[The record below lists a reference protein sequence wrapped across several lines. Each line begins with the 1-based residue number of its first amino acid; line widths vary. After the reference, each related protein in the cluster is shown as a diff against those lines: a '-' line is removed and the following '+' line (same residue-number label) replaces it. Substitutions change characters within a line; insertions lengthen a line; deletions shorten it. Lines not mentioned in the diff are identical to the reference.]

1 MLFNVFPVRLNRLKD
16 QIVYL
21 LAQPSQTSLIAIQ
34 HPGSPAPGPPSTTC
48 PHQRLLWVNA
58 STVAVPDPL
67 QPRRLPTLLS
77 NRVGV
82 VLLRQARK
90 SHFILL
96 LLSEPSIPC
105 SRRILL
111 LVLTLSRFCHSGLCH
126 SFRSH
131 RTSITHSFYSFG
143 AGSYPHWLHLGTF
156 CSPFTHLS
164 SLTVYLITSLHPL
177 ACRGTTLSPRHIL
190 FDRQ

>member
-1 MLFNVFPVRLNRLKD
+1 M
-16 QIVYL
+16 YL
-21 LAQPSQTSLIAIQ
+21 LAQRSQTSLIAIQ
-34 HPGSPAPGPPSTTC
+34 HPGSPAPGPPSTC

-67 QPRRLPTLLS
+67 QPRRLPILLS
-77 NRVGV
+77 NRVRV
-82 VLLRQARK
+82 VLLRQACK

-111 LVLTLSRFCHSGLCH
+111 LVLTLSRFCYSGLFH

-164 SLTVYLITSLHPL
+164 SPSVYLITSLHPL
-177 ACRGTTLSPRHIL
+177 TGGGTTLSPRHIL

>member
-1 MLFNVFPVRLNRLKD
+1 M
-16 QIVYL
+16 
-21 LAQPSQTSLIAIQ
+21 LAQPSQTSLIAIR

-48 PHQRLLWVNA
+48 PHQGLLWVNA

-67 QPRRLPTLLS
+67 QPRRLPILLS
-77 NRVGV
+77 NRVRV
-82 VLLRQARK
+82 VLLRQVRK

-111 LVLTLSRFCHSGLCH
+111 LPLLTLSLFVLLGSVILLEVTINLRSH
-126 SFRSH
+126 SFR
-131 RTSITHSFYSFG
+131 FFG
-143 AGSYPHWLHLGTF
+143 AGSYPRWLHLGTF

-164 SLTVYLITSLHPL
+164 SPTVYLVTSLHPL
-177 ACRGTTLSPRHIL
+177 SCGGTTLSPRHIL